1 MRGLRPV
8 AASSALA
15 WWRGLPLAVRVGVLT
30 LVSLVALAPAW
41 RLYGAWW
48 DLWNG
53 VGTFYDRWLPAVA
66 R

>member
-1 MRGLRPV
+1 MSGIRARWY
-8 AASSALA
+8 AI
-15 WWRGLPLAVRVGVLT
+15 PLAVRVGIVALA
-30 LVSLVALAPAW
+30 SLVALAPAW

-53 VGTFYDRWLPAVA
+53 VGSFYDRWVPVA